1 MELIT
6 ADEIADRLKL
16 SKRQVAERIC
26 YEPDF
31 PAAYRF
37 GRKLRRWNRDEVEAW
52 IRSRKHQVAGDR
64 GLLLRLHR
72 RARRQC
78 EQQQHDETHGDD
90 DSPESLITHFCP
102 ALASNSVFIAL
113 PRVEPK

>member
-52 IRSRKHQVAGDR
+52 IRSRCQSKRDAMSD
-64 GLLLRLHR
+64 
-72 RARRQC
+72 A
-78 EQQQHDETHGDD
+78 
-90 DSPESLITHFCP
+90 DS
-102 ALASNSVFIAL
+102 
-113 PRVEPK
+113 R